1 MNCFLRNWSATESAC
16 LPYENDLLPI
26 ENVAYSMLLRK
37 QFILTSAGETS
48 DFRTKD
54 ALRSEPYYELK
65 LSSVCELMDSS
76 KADKPF
82 SQTLFHEVK
91 KICQMECVQLE
102 QPNHSCLRKIV
113 DEMSIFTGKN
123 PIVSG
128 NFLLIIIYYVLF
140 IIYRKL
146 EMKIIAY
153 LIKNVLIKTVVS
165 AHALLHNAK
174 SCNLIILLIETNEHV
189 EEPVLSDG
197 EIIMLLLDLIYV

>member
-197 EIIMLLLDLIYV
+197 EI